1 MPNYILKLILK
12 NIGQQ
17 WNADDLLE
25 WTMYVPY
32 AKEKDYIIKVAH
44 ELNYGK

>member
-17 WNADDLLE
+17 QWSAEDLLA
-25 WTMYVPY
+25 WASYVPY
-32 AKEKDYIIKVAH
+32 AKEKDYIIRVAVK
-44 ELNYGK
+44 LYGK